1 MTENVAG
8 WIGSRTNLANFMSY
22 DYDHVIIHEDIV
34 PYVHG
39 VCLPGFYAFSF
50 CFLNK
55 TSGTLKTAWMI
66 GLMNS

>member
-1 MTENVAG
+1 LFLM
-8 WIGSRTNLANFMSY
+8 FMEF
-22 DYDHVIIHEDIV
+22 V
-34 PYVHG
+34 
-39 VCLPGFYAFSF
+39 LLGFYAFSF